1 MNAFFFKMNK
11 NEAIVFFGVKYKCV
25 SYGFGPSA
33 IKISFYD
40 HIKYQTETV
49 FVRIPSLINNR

>member
-1 MNAFFFKMNK
+1 MNK
-11 NEAIVFFGVKYKCV
+11 NVAIVFFGVKYKCV

-33 IKISFYD
+33 IIISFYD